1 MKESSENWLTAFE
14 EYAKMKRW
22 SANTIKVY
30 SNAIK
35 MFKCAFHS
43 LRLKEISDDKILA
56 YLLKIPGASNRCTH
70 HSAIKC
76 LYQKVFH
83 YPFKMRYIEYPEK
96 EYKLPYH
103 VTKEDFV
110 KLMQDCDNI
119 KHRCILMLAFDCGMR
134 VSEIVDLKIA
144 EINSQRMEITI
155 RQGKGRKDRIV
166 NMSSVLLAFLRS
178 YYGQYKPQEYLFNGQ
193 ITYKTHDK
201 DYVKYSIRSCQNV
214 FKYTAEKAGL
224 PKHYS
229 IHKMRHGFAMSL
241 WENGT
246 DKTII
251 RDLLGHKSI
260 ETTEIYARM
269 SNNVRKLVSSPLE
282 QIFGKEAG
290 LSMLQQQFEMADS
303 RIINKL
309 S

>member
-1 MKESSENWLTAFE
+1 MKENSENWLVSFE
-14 EYAKMKRW
+14 NYANMKKW
-22 SANTIKVY
+22 SSNTIKTY
-30 SNAIK
+30 GNAIK
-35 MFKCAFHS
+35 MFKGSFPS
-43 LRLKEISDDKILA
+43 LRLKEISDDKLLA
-56 YLLKIPGASNRCTH
+56 YLLKIPGTSNRCTH

-96 EYKLPYH
+96 EDKLPYH
-103 VTKEDFV
+103 VTKEDFI
-110 KLMQDCDNI
+110 KLMQACDNI

-134 VSEIVDLKIA
+134 VSEIVNLRIA
-144 EINSQRMEITI
+144 EINSQRMEIAI
-155 RQGKGRKDRIV
+155 RQSKGRKDRIV
-166 NMSSVLLAFLRS
+166 NMSSILLAFLRS
-178 YYGQYKPQEYLFNGQ
+178 YVGQCKPRPIEYLFNGQ

-201 DYVKYSIRSCQNV
+201 EYVQYSIRSCQNV

-246 DKTII
+246 GKTII
-251 RDLLGHKSI
+251 RDLLGHNSI

-269 SNNVRKLVSSPLE
+269 SNNVRKTITSPVE
-282 QIFGKEAG
+282 QIFNNGYDLLRLTA
-290 LSMLQQQFEMADS
+290 
-303 RIINKL
+303 
-309 S
+309 